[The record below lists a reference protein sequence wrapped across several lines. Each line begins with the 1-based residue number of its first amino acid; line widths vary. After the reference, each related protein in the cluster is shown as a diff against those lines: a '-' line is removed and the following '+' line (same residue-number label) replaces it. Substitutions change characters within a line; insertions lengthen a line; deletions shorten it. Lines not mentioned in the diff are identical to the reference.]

1 MHGNDTTAVEF
12 EEDPPVEITVS
23 SWPAA
28 RRMLARFIPTGQEV
42 WEGTEAAYFATTAP
56 HMLPF
61 YLVIVG
67 DTTLTLYCRSLAGA
81 LGEPI
86 AIVRI
91 SRLVALELPR
101 QQTVQAA

>member
-1 MHGNDTTAVEF
+1 MDTKQSITEVAF
-12 EEDPPVEITVS
+12 EEDPPVEVTVG

-61 YLVIVG
+61 YLVIVS
-67 DTTLTLYCRSLAGA
+67 TNSLALYCRSLAGQ
-81 LGEPI
+81 LGTPI
-86 AIVRI
+86 AIVRV
-91 SRLVALELPR
+91 SRLVVLELPR
-101 QQTVQAA
+101 QIVQAA